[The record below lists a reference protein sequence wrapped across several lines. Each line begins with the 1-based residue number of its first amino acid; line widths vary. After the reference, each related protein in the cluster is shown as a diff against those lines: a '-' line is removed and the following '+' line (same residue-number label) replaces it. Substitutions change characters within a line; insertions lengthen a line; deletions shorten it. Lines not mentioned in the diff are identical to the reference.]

1 MRGMDRR
8 YGVILLED
16 TEIIF
21 RIYITTD
28 HEWRLY
34 HYHSSLLPASETLDS
49 TAVLEIIGNFFLTE
63 YAQHIEQWHICSRHQ
78 PKKLVRELTRV
89 LAIPVEDISLHRE
102 QELLCKG
109 MFTELW

>member
-1 MRGMDRR
+1 MDRR
-8 YGVILLED
+8 FGVILLDD

-21 RIYITTD
+21 RIYETTD

-34 HYHSSLLPASETLDS
+34 HYHSSFLPPAKMLNT
-49 TAVLEIIGNFFLTE
+49 TAILEIIGNFFLTE
-63 YAQHIEQWHICSRHQ
+63 YAQHIGQWHICSRHH
-78 PKKLVRELTRV
+78 PKKLVRELSRT
-89 LAIPVEDISLHRE
+89 LAITVEDISLHRE

>member
-1 MRGMDRR
+1 MRDMQRR
-8 YGVILLED
+8 YGIIFLDD

-21 RIYITTD
+21 RIYETSD
-28 HEWRLY
+28 HEWNLY
-34 HYHSSLLPASETLDS
+34 HYHSSLLPASETPDA

-63 YAQHIEQWHICSRHQ
+63 YAQHIADWHMCCRHQ
-78 PKKLVRELTRV
+78 PKKLVREIARTLSIT
-89 LAIPVEDISLHRE
+89 VEDISLHRE

>member
-1 MRGMDRR
+1 MRYMSER
-8 YGVILLED
+8 YGVILLDD

-21 RIYITTD
+21 RIYETTD
-28 HEWRLY
+28 HEWKLY
-34 HYHSSLLPASETLDS
+34 HYHSSLLPSSNALEA

-63 YAQHIEQWHICSRHQ
+63 YAQHIAQWHMCSRRQ

-89 LAIPVEDISLHRE
+89 LAITVEDISLHRE

-109 MFTELW
+109 MFTE